1 MLLFLKYCIGLAA
14 QGYVLARKKMK
25 RIASNCK
32 SWFQSV
38 KIYSFFKNMQASCI
52 AYYFSGLKYAEKT
65 GVDSQRDC
73 VAFEIDRLKV

>member
-1 MLLFLKYCIGLAA
+1 
-14 QGYVLARKKMK
+14 
-25 RIASNCK
+25 
-32 SWFQSV
+32 
-38 KIYSFFKNMQASCI
+38 MQASCI

>member
-1 MLLFLKYCIGLAA
+1 MFWLVKKNEKDCFKLQVMVSKCKNLF
-14 QGYVLARKKMK
+14 
-25 RIASNCK
+25 
-32 SWFQSV
+32 F
-38 KIYSFFKNMQASCI
+38 FFKNMQASCI